1 MLAALAPALE
11 YAVLTELPAARLRAS
26 GRPGAES
33 ISAHELAAICERM
46 RLDHEVVEDP
56 AAALARA
63 RELAAQRNGVALAA
77 GSHYLLGAAWIR
89 RHAQSFS
96 R

>member
-1 MLAALAPALE
+1 MLRALAPVLE
-11 YAVLTELPAARLRAS
+11 HVVCTDLPAARLAAS
-26 GRPGAES
+26 GRPGAHSWAAAELTA
-33 ISAHELAAICERM
+33 ISER
-46 RLDHEVVEDP
+46 LGLSAETVDDP

-63 RELAAQRNGVALAA
+63 RDLASAGDGIALAA
-77 GSHYLLGAAWIR
+77 GSHYLLGAAWTR